1 MVHVA
6 QNLDTGIPRM
16 SDTVL
21 SEKDLPLGTLL
32 PDAEYNQLLATA
44 IASTTAGQALS
55 NDEISRLEQARQT
68 IWSQL
73 TALKSQGNLEV

>member
-6 QNLDTGIPRM
+6 QDLDTGIPRM

-32 PDAEYNQLLATA
+32 PDAEYNQLLAMA
-44 IASTTAGQALS
+44 IASRSSLAQ
-55 NDEISRLEQARQT
+55 LEPKAP
-68 IWSQL
+68 IVSY
-73 TALKSQGNLEV
+73 SGPP